1 MDNKSGTA
9 RNARQL
15 KILEL
20 IAQKDIETQDELAAE
35 LLRENF
41 PVTQATISRDI
52 KELGLVKV
60 SDGKKQKYARE
71 YNDYSISNKI
81 LNMFR
86 HAVYSVDYALN
97 IAVIKTISGAANSA
111 GMFVDRMNFGGVMGC
126 VAGDDTLMVI
136 TKSEAV
142 AHDLVEE
149 LNEILRG

>member
-1 MDNKSGTA
+1 MA

-20 IAQKDIETQDELAAE
+20 IAKKDIETQDELAAE
-35 LLRENF
+35 LLSENF

-71 YNDYSISNKI
+71 YSDYSISNKI

-97 IAVIKTISGAANSA
+97 TVVIKTISGAANSA
-111 GMFVDRMNFGGVMGC
+111 GMFVERLNNYGVMGC
-126 VAGDDTLMVI
+126 VAGDDTVLIV
-136 TKSEAV
+136 TRSEAA
-142 AHDLVEE
+142 AHGLVEE
-149 LNEILRG
+149 LNEIMRG

>member
-1 MDNKSGTA
+1 MA

-20 IAQKDIETQDELAAE
+20 IAKKDIETQDELAAE
-35 LLRENF
+35 LLSENF

-71 YNDYSISNKI
+71 YSDYSISNNI

-97 IAVIKTISGAANSA
+97 TVVIKTISGAANSA
-111 GMFVDRMNFGGVMGC
+111 GMFVDRLNNDGVMGC
-126 VAGDDTLMVI
+126 VAGDDTVLIV
-136 TKSEAV
+136 TRSEAA
-142 AHDLVEE
+142 AHGLVEE
-149 LNEILRG
+149 LNEIMRG

>member
-1 MDNKSGTA
+1 MA

-20 IAQKDIETQDELAAE
+20 IARKDIETQDELAAE

-60 SDGKKQKYARE
+60 SDGKKQKYARDAADS
-71 YNDYSISNKI
+71 NISSKL

-86 HAVYSVDYALN
+86 HAVFSVDYALN
-97 IAVIKTISGAANSA
+97 NVVIRTISGAANSA
-111 GMFVDRMNFGGVMGC
+111 GMFVDRMGDESVMGC
-126 VAGDDTLMVI
+126 VAGDDTVLVI
-136 TKSEAV
+136 TKSEA
-142 AHDLVEE
+142 ASRQLVESIR
-149 LNEILRG
+149 EILGN